1 MIKSDK
7 NLQNI
12 EKSSQPLKQNTLEDL
27 STVDI
32 PQITYKKFFVYEIVV
47 LVLGVSNN
55 IHIYVQNQRAY
66 AMLTTSL
73 VLSLAMCVLALGCYK
88 LTSNFPLLLRITHPA
103 FFLIN
108 GLVILFTD
116 PDVFK
121 NFISL
126 EVTSYCPSILLL
138 GMRSSLQSS
147 IKSSINLHII
157 TSCLGLFSICI
168 QAVYGE
174 LPSQSLYNLCIL
186 LILCVRFGFRKSV
199 YTKVSSM
206 PADKYEPVDTVIDL
220 DYSEIIVQLNLSI
233 KALGK
238 YSEGHRSLILTKVIS
253 NLEKIWLSLKKNKNI
268 YNTKFERITKFMDD
282 QDRVFIEQS
291 CFVGLDK
298 LANTRRESIMFH
310 DQTSFAYGVTELMG
324 ALAQIGKD
332 WNFDTFFICNC
343 SGKEPLKVMGMY
355 AIKRFGLDSNLN
367 IDNNLV
373 DNFLRNLES
382 SYLENPYHNSTHGAD
397 VMSSYLYLLSNSDMV
412 NHVSHNELLAG
423 IIATLGHDV
432 GHPGKTNRFLVMTKD
447 DIATAY
453 NDVSV
458 LENMHA
464 SLVFNI
470 MKTGENNFVGS
481 FTSDKYFAFR
491 KIVIEMILATDMSKH
506 FDMMAQFRVKYY
518 ETDNIDLSAQDTKFD
533 VFKIMMKASDIGHA
547 AKSLELH
554 EKWCRLVIEEF
565 YEQGDIEKSMG
576 IPVSMYCDRETTDLS
591 KSQAGFIK
599 NIVYPLFCSLN
610 SILLS
615 EQIENNCLSQ
625 LRTNEMYWIMRR
637 KTIRGQS
644 LIMKN
649 DDYVNVLNSLVIS
662 RKSIRKS
669 SLPEIVSKLKG
680 NVD

>member
-1 MIKSDK
+1 MIKTEK
-7 NLQNI
+7 NFQST
-12 EKSSQPLKQNTLEDL
+12 EKSSQPFKQSTLEDL
-27 STVDI
+27 STIDV
-32 PQITYKKFFVYEIVV
+32 PQITYKKFYIYEVVV
-47 LVLGVSNN
+47 LALGVSNN
-55 IHIYVQNQRAY
+55 MHIYIQTQDSY
-66 AMLTTSL
+66 SMLTTSL
-73 VLSLAMCVLALGCYK
+73 VLTFVMCVFAIACYR
-88 LTSNFPLLLRITHPA
+88 LSCSFPFLLRITHPV
-103 FFLIN
+103 FFLTN

-121 NFISL
+121 NFVGL
-126 EVTSYCPSILLL
+126 EVTSYCPSIILL

-147 IKSSINLHII
+147 IKSSVNLHII

-168 QAVYGE
+168 QAVYGQ
-174 LPSQSLYNLCIL
+174 LPSQSLYNLTIL
-186 LILCVRFGFRKSV
+186 IILCIRFGFRRSV
-199 YTKVSSM
+199 HQKVASM
-206 PADKYEPVDTVIDL
+206 PGDKYEPVDTVIDL
-220 DYSEIIVQLNLSI
+220 DYSEIIVQLNLTI
-233 KALGK
+233 KALSK
-238 YSEGHRSLILTKVIS
+238 YSDNHRSLILNKVIN

-268 YNTKFERITKFMDD
+268 YSTKFERITKFMDD

-298 LANTRRESIMFH
+298 LANTRRESIRFH
-310 DQTSFAYGVTELMG
+310 DQTNFAYGVTELMG

-343 SGKEPLKVMGMY
+343 SGKEPLKVMGLY
-355 AIKRFGLDSNLN
+355 AIKRFGLDSSLC
-367 IDNNLV
+367 IDNSLI
-373 DNFLRNLES
+373 DNFLQNLES

-397 VMSSYLYLLSNSDMV
+397 VMSSYLYLLHNSDLV

-432 GHPGKTNRFLVMTKD
+432 GHPGKTNRFLVLTRD

-470 MKTGENNFVGS
+470 MKTEQSNFVSTFPG
-481 FTSDKYFAFR
+481 DKYFAFR

-518 ETDNIDLSAQDTKFD
+518 ETDNIDLSTQETKFD

-554 EKWCRLVIEEF
+554 EKWCKLVIEEF

-615 EQIENNCLSQ
+615 EQIENNCLAQ
-625 LRTNEMYWIMRR
+625 LRTNEMYWLMRR

-649 DDYVNVLNSLVIS
+649 ENYVNVLNSLVMS

-669 SLPEIVSKLKG
+669 SLPETVSKLKA
-680 NVD
+680 NEE